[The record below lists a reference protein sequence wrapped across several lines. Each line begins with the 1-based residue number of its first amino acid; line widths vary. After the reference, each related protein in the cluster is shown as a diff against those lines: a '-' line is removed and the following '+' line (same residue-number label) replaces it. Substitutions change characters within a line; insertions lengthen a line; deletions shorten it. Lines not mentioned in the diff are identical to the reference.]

1 MWNNLIFYKNVEI
14 LKLFNYGDNIEIK
27 KYLYPS
33 VFTLMRLNQVSVI
46 IERTG
51 FFYGQCSE
59 ICGVLHSSMP
69 IKIEAVEVEKFF
81 S

>member
-1 MWNNLIFYKNVEI
+1 VWNNLIFYKNVEI
-14 LKLFNYGDNIEIK
+14 LKFNYGDNIEIK

>member
-1 MWNNLIFYKNVEI
+1 MKFTK
-14 LKLFNYGDNIEIK
+14 IE
-27 KYLYPS
+27 S